1 MFFNKN
7 YLSVRVYCPMSG
19 GKIETVFVYGIPHGS
34 TFEPLINNGCDNMS
48 GSALCQN
55 CRKDLVRLLQ
65 KDPSLLDEQPISP
78 IRENS

>member
-34 TFEPLINNGCDNMS
+34 TFEPLVSNGCENMS
-48 GSALCQN
+48 GSAICQK
-55 CRKDLVRLLQ
+55 CRKETVIRLQEDL
-65 KDPSLLDEQPISP
+65 SLLDEQPISP
-78 IRENS
+78 IQEKT